1 MRRFLSGLFFI
12 VFFSS
17 ATYAQT
23 VTGSIQDASEKTPI
37 SNATLELVSA
47 DSPSFGFKSISDA
60 RGAFTFN
67 GLPRGKYTLTA
78 TSVGYETYV
87 KVISVSDGNNNL
99 GIIDVAK
106 GAKTLATVV
115 INGEAPPVKQKNDT
129 LEYSANQYKVNP
141 DATSED
147 LIKKMPGVTVDQKGT
162 VTAHGETVTKVTVDG
177 RDFFGDDATATLRN
191 LPSEVVDKI
200 QVFDKLS
207 DQAQLTGFDDGNTTK
222 SINIVTKK
230 DMRNGNFGRVFAGY
244 GTDDR
249 YSAGGNVSFFNNAR
263 RISLVGLF
271 NNVNQQNFSSQDLL
285 GVTSGNNRGG
295 GGRRGGGGGGNF
307 RGGGNSDNFLVGQQ
321 SGISKTNAFG
331 INYSDQLSKKVD
343 VTASYFFN
351 NSNTNNNQTI
361 NRENFITKDSSQFY
375 DENTISDNSNYNNR
389 VNFRLNYKIDSSNTL
404 LVTSSLNF
412 QNNKSNSS
420 VSGVQSIDP
429 QNILSSTEYDINSN
443 TKGYNV
449 SNGVLFRHAFPKRG
463 RSISLGFNTNFT
475 DRNGQNYLSA
485 YNTFYK
491 LTTVLQDT
499 VQQLSDQQTNSKN
512 YSFNLAYTEPLGKKA
527 MLQFN
532 YNPSFQ
538 NNHADQQTLNFDN
551 TNSKYSILDTSLSNK
566 FDNTYNSQ
574 NGGITYRIGDRDN
587 MISAGLSYQY
597 SELKSDQVFPH
608 VTQIDKSFSNILGN
622 VFARLKLS
630 SKSNLRIIYRARV
643 NAPSVTQLQ
652 NVINNSNQFYF
663 TTGNPDLKQQYTNN
677 IITRYNYTNSINGQS
692 FFANI
697 FFQTTKDYVANAV
710 YTAQQDSA
718 LTNTVTL
725 YKGSQISKPVNLDGY
740 LSARSFFTFG
750 LPLKFIKSNLNFN
763 AGLSYS
769 KLPGLINKVSN
780 ISNNY
785 NYNLGAVLASNIS
798 EYIDFTLS
806 YSGNINVVKNTL
818 QPNLNNNYFVQSAGI
833 ASNLLTKKGLFFQND
848 LSNQYYK
855 GLTDGFNQ
863 NYWLWNIAIG
873 QKFLKNKAGELKL
886 SVFDLLKQNKS
897 ITRNVTESY
906 IEDVRNQVLQQY
918 FMLTFSYKLK
928 NFGSGKA
935 SSPAPNPIDS
945 RRNFNGF

>member
-1 MRRFLSGLFFI
+1 MRRILLSLFI
-12 VFFSS
+12 IPVFFS
-17 ATYAQT
+17 TTNAQ
-23 VTGSIQDASEKTPI
+23 SISGTLQDASEKTPV
-37 SNATLELVSA
+37 SNATIELSSS
-47 DSPSFGFKSISDA
+47 DSSTSNLKSVSDA
-60 RGAFTFN
+60 KGAFTFN
-67 GLPRGKYTLTA
+67 LVPQGDYTLTA
-78 TSVGYETYV
+78 TSVGYETLV
-87 KVISVSDGNNNL
+87 KVISVSEGVNDL
-99 GIIDVAK
+99 GTIGLSK

-115 INGEAPPVKQKNDT
+115 INGEAPPVRQKNDT

-162 VTAHGETVTKVTVDG
+162 VTAQGETVTKVTVDG

-244 GTDDR
+244 GTDSR
-249 YSAGGNVSFFNNAR
+249 YSGGGNVSFFNNAR

-285 GVTSGNNRGG
+285 GVTSSNNRGG

-307 RGGGNSDNFLVGQQ
+307 RGGGSSDNFLVGQQ
-321 SGISKTNAFG
+321 NGISKTNAFG
-331 INYSDQLSKKVD
+331 INYSDQWSKKVD

-351 NSNTNNNQTI
+351 NSNTNNDQTI
-361 NRENFITKDSSQFY
+361 NRQNFITKDSSQFY
-375 DENTISDNSNYNNR
+375 DENTISDANNYNNR
-389 VNFRLNYKIDSSNTL
+389 VNFRMNYKIDSSNTL

-420 VSGVQSIDP
+420 VSGMQSIDP
-429 QNILSSTEYDINSN
+429 QNILSQTEYDISSN
-443 TKGYNV
+443 TKGYTMN
-449 SNGVLFRHAFPKRG
+449 NGILFRHAFPKRG

-475 DRNGQNYLSA
+475 DRNGQNYLTA

-491 LTTVLQDT
+491 LNSAIIDT
-499 VQQLSDQQTNSKN
+499 VQQLSDQQTNSNK
-512 YSFNLAYTEPLGKKA
+512 YSFNLAYTEPVGKKA
-527 MLQFN
+527 MLQIN

-538 NNHADQQTLNFDN
+538 DNHADQQTLNFDN
-551 TNSKYSILDTSLSNK
+551 SNSKYSILDTSLSNK

-574 NGGITYRIGDRDN
+574 NGGITYRLGDRDN
-587 MISAGLSYQY
+587 MIAAGLSYQY
-597 SELKSDQVFPH
+597 SELKSDQVFPK

-622 VFARLKLS
+622 AFARLKLS
-630 SKSNLRIIYRARV
+630 SKSNLRIIYRASV
-643 NAPSVTQLQ
+643 NPPSVTQLQ

-677 IITRYNYTNSINGQS
+677 FITRYNYTNSVSGQS

-710 YTAQQDSA
+710 YTAKQDSI
-718 LTNTVTL
+718 LTNTIIL

-740 LSARSFFTFG
+740 ISARSFFTFG

-769 KLPGLINKVSN
+769 KLPGLINDVSN

-798 EYIDFTLS
+798 EYVDFTLS

-833 ASNLLTKKGLFFQND
+833 TANLLTKKGQFFQND

-873 QKFLKNKAGELKL
+873 QKFLKKQAGELKL
-886 SVFDLLKQNKS
+886 SVFDLLKQNRS

-906 IEDVRNQVLQQY
+906 VEDVRNQVLQQY

-928 NFGSGKA
+928 NFGNGKA
-935 SSPAPNPIDS
+935 SSPAPNPMD
-945 RRNFNGF
+945 RRGNFNRF